1 MKKVFSGKKLFY
13 IAFPI
18 LMFVLVLLNNCER
31 GSISSDHSE
40 KITIMQSS
48 VSLGDPHICSDS
60 ANRLSIIFTVY
71 EALVKLDNEGNYQPS
86 LAESWNVEEDARTWT
101 FNLRSGVKFHNGNIL
116 CADDVVATMGRVLD
130 PAIGGAFGTQGVY
143 LSYLGTAEIT
153 ALDDQKVQIVTEKS
167 MADLLDLLVAMPI
180 SPKSELNKLP
190 HEYVGSGPYKIVEQT
205 GNKTIL
211 KAHDE
216 YWGEAPTYREIDWI
230 AESNSEK
237 RIETLLSGQADIIS
251 GISLQDTEQIEKNG
265 EAAVHELKSGLCVI
279 FMCNSQK
286 GPCIDRRV
294 RQALNY
300 ALDMDKIIKEIRN
313 GAATPL
319 NGYLTPHH
327 FGYNPEIPDG
337 AATPLNGYLTP
348 HHFGYNPE
356 IPAYPYDP
364 EKARSLLAEAGY
376 SDGLKLVFDI
386 PSVMPDEAPQLM
398 QIMVEQ
404 FKQVGI
410 SVEVIEHK
418 DRAAYSEMVRNKNI
432 NDACCFDSSPR
443 STYRVLREKIQS
455 TLRGPWWQ
463 GYENK
468 EVNSLIK
475 QAEATVKDSERQKIY
490 RQIFTII
497 RDDAPWIFLYR
508 PTRYWG
514 VRSTMKDWKL
524 RTDGLLIFN

>member
-1 MKKVFSGKKLFY
+1 M
-13 IAFPI
+13 
-18 LMFVLVLLNNCER
+18 
-31 GSISSDHSE
+31 
-40 KITIMQSS
+40 
-48 VSLGDPHICSDS
+48 
-60 ANRLSIIFTVY
+60 
-71 EALVKLDNEGNYQPS
+71 
-86 LAESWNVEEDARTWT
+86 
-101 FNLRSGVKFHNGNIL
+101 
-116 CADDVVATMGRVLD
+116 D
-130 PAIGGAFGTQGVY
+130 PAIGGAFGTQGVFI
-143 LSYLGTAEIT
+143 SYLGTAEIT
-153 ALDDQKVQIVTEKS
+153 ALNDLKVQIVTEEP

-180 SPKSELNKLP
+180 SPKNELKKLP
-190 HEYVGSGPYKIVEQT
+190 HEYVGSGPYKIAEQT
-205 GNKTIL
+205 RNKAIL

-216 YWGEAPTYREIDWI
+216 YWGKTPEYREIHWI
-230 AESNSEK
+230 AESESEK
-237 RIETLLSGQADIIS
+237 RIETLLSGQADVIS
-251 GISLQDTEQIEKNG
+251 GISLQDTKQIEENG
-265 EAAVHELKSGLCVI
+265 EAVVYELKSGLCII
-279 FMCNSQK
+279 FMCNSQR
-286 GPCIDRRV
+286 GPCEDRRV

-300 ALDMDKIIKEIRN
+300 ALDIDKIIKEIKH

-327 FGYNPEIPDG
+327 FGYNPEV
-337 AATPLNGYLTP
+337 T
-348 HHFGYNPE
+348 
-356 IPAYPYDP
+356 AYPYDP

-386 PSVMPDEAPQLM
+386 PSVMPDEAPLLTQM
-398 QIMVEQ
+398 MVEQ

-410 SVEVIEHK
+410 SVEVKEHK
-418 DRAAYSEMVRNKNI
+418 DRAAYAEMVRNKNI

-475 QAEATVKDSERQKIY
+475 QAEATVNDTERQKIY
-490 RQIFTII
+490 RKIYTII

-508 PTRYWG
+508 PTRFWV

>member
-1 MKKVFSGKKLFY
+1 MKETIVMQKLFY
-13 IAFPI
+13 VAFPI
-18 LMFVLVLLNNCER
+18 FMFVSALLISCER
-31 GSISSDHSE
+31 GSSSSDHLE
-40 KITIMQSS
+40 KITVLQSS

-101 FNLRSGVKFHNGNIL
+101 FNLRSGVKFHNGDIL
-116 CADDVVATMGRVLD
+116 CAEDVVATLGRVLD
-130 PAIGGAFGTQGVY
+130 PAIGGAFGTQGVFI
-143 LSYLGTAEIT
+143 SYLGTAEIT
-153 ALDDQKVQIVTEKS
+153 ALDDLKVQIKTEEP

-180 SPKSELNKLP
+180 SPKNELKKLP
-190 HEYVGSGPYKIVEQT
+190 HEYVGSGPYKIAEQT
-205 GNKTIL
+205 RNKAIL

-216 YWGEAPTYREIDWI
+216 YWGKTPEYREIHWI
-230 AESNSEK
+230 AESESEK
-237 RIETLLSGQADIIS
+237 RIETLLSGKADVIS
-251 GISLQDTEQIEKNG
+251 GISLQDTKQIEDND
-265 EAAVHELKSGLCVI
+265 EAIVYELKSGLCII
-279 FMCNSQK
+279 FMCNSQR
-286 GPCIDRRV
+286 GPCEDRRV

-300 ALDMDKIIKEIRN
+300 ALDIDKIIKKIKH

-327 FGYNPEIPDG
+327 FGYNPEV
-337 AATPLNGYLTP
+337 T
-348 HHFGYNPE
+348 
-356 IPAYPYDP
+356 AYPYDP

-386 PSVMPDEAPQLM
+386 PSVMPDEAPLLTQM
-398 QIMVEQ
+398 MVEQ

-418 DRAAYSEMVRNKNI
+418 DRAAYAEMVRNKNI

-475 QAEATVKDSERQKIY
+475 QAEATVNDTERQKIY
-490 RQIFTII
+490 RKIYTII

-508 PTRYWG
+508 PTRFWV

>member
-1 MKKVFSGKKLFY
+1 MIKVFSGKKMLSLIFQMLIFASALF
-13 IAFPI
+13 IS
-18 LMFVLVLLNNCER
+18 CE
-31 GSISSDHSE
+31 SDSTSSDQLE
-40 KITIMQSS
+40 KITVVQSS

-60 ANRLSIIFTVY
+60 TNRLSIIFTVY
-71 EALVKLDNEGNYQPS
+71 EALVKLDNEGSYQPS
-86 LAESWNVEEDARTWT
+86 LAESWIVEEDARTWT
-101 FNLRSGVKFHNGNIL
+101 FNLRSGVKFHNGDIL
-116 CADDVVATMGRVLD
+116 SAEDAVATLGRALD

-143 LSYLGTAEIT
+143 ISYLGTAKIS
-153 ALDDQKVQIVTEKS
+153 ALDNLKVRIVTEEP
-167 MADLLDLLVAMPI
+167 MADLLDLLVAIPI

-190 HEYVGSGPYKIVEQT
+190 HKYVGSGPYKIAEQT
-205 GNKTIL
+205 ENTTIL

-216 YWGEAPTYREIDWI
+216 YWGKAPTYSEIHWI

-237 RIETLLSGQADIIS
+237 RVEILLSGQADVIS
-251 GISLQDTEQIEKNG
+251 GISLHDTNQIKQQGKAE
-265 EAAVHELKSGLCVI
+265 VHELKSGLCII

-286 GPCIDRRV
+286 GPCEDRHV

-300 ALDMDKIIKEIRN
+300 ALDMDKIIRGIKN
-313 GAATPL
+313 GAATRL

-327 FGYNPEIPDG
+327 FGHNPE
-337 AATPLNGYLTP
+337 T
-348 HHFGYNPE
+348 
-356 IPAYPYDP
+356 PAYPYDP

-376 SDGLKLVFDI
+376 STGLELVFDI
-386 PSVMPDEAPQLM
+386 PSIMPDEAPQLAQM
-398 QIMVEQ
+398 MVEQ

-410 SVEVIEHK
+410 SLKIIEHK
-418 DRAAYSEMVRNKNI
+418 DRVAYAEMVRDKKI
-432 NDACCFDSSPR
+432 NDACCFDSSPQ

-475 QAEATVKDSERQKIY
+475 RAEATINDTERQKIY

-514 VRSTMKDWKL
+514 VGSTMKDWKL

>member
-1 MKKVFSGKKLFY
+1 MKKAFSGNKLFCV
-13 IAFPI
+13 AFAI
-18 LMFVLVLLNNCER
+18 VVFVSTLFICCKD
-31 GSISSDHSE
+31 GSILSTQLE
-40 KITIMQSS
+40 KITVLQSS

-60 ANRLSIIFTVY
+60 ANRLGIIFTVY
-71 EALVKLDNEGNYQPS
+71 EALVKLDNEGNYQPA
-86 LAESWNVEEDARTWT
+86 LAESWIVEEDARTWT
-101 FNLRSGVKFHNGNIL
+101 FNLRGGVKFHNGDIL
-116 CADDVVATMGRVLD
+116 CAEDVVATLGRALD

-143 LSYLGTAEIT
+143 ISYLGTAKIS
-153 ALDDQKVQIVTEKS
+153 ALDALKVQIVTEEP
-167 MADLLDLLVAMPI
+167 MADLLDLLVAIPI
-180 SPKSELNKLP
+180 SPKNELNKLP
-190 HEYVGSGPYKIVEQT
+190 HEYVGSGPYKIAEQSEM
-205 GNKTIL
+205 KTIL

-216 YWGEAPTYREIDWI
+216 YWGKAPTYREIHWL
-230 AESNSEK
+230 AESSSEK
-237 RIETLLSGQADIIS
+237 RVEALLSGQADVIS
-251 GISLQDTEQIEKNG
+251 GISLGDTEQIKENG
-265 EAAVHELKSGLCVI
+265 EAAVHELKSGLCII

-286 GPCIDRRV
+286 GPCKDRRV

-300 ALDMDKIIKEIRN
+300 ALDRDKIIREIKH

-327 FGYNPEIPDG
+327 FGYNPE
-337 AATPLNGYLTP
+337 TPV
-348 HHFGYNPE
+348 
-356 IPAYPYDP
+356 YPFDP

-386 PSVMPDEAPQLM
+386 PPVMPDEAPQLTQM
-398 QIMVEQ
+398 MVEQ

-410 SVEVIEHK
+410 SVEIIEHK
-418 DRAAYSEMVRNKNI
+418 DRAEYAEMVRDKNI

-475 QAEATVKDSERQKIY
+475 QAEATVNDTERQKIF
-490 RQIFTII
+490 RQIYTII
-497 RDDAPWIFLYR
+497 RNDAPWIFLYR

-514 VRSTMKDWKL
+514 VRLTMKDWKL